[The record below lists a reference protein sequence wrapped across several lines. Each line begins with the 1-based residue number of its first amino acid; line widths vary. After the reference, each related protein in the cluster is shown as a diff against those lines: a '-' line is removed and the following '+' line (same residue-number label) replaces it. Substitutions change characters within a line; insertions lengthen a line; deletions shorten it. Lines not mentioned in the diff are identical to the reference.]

1 VDHLIAVLT
10 AWLVATSGLPTTDA
24 LPKVRHQP
32 SQVLVSLRYGEAAEV
47 QHQDV
52 AGLYLD
58 ETRTIYLEEN
68 WDSRN
73 AADVSIL
80 VHELVHHLQN
90 VAGLTYDCPGAREK
104 AAYEAQAR
112 WLTQF
117 DLTLQST
124 FGVDD
129 LTLKLAT
136 ACFHP

>member
-1 VDHLIAVLT
+1 MT
-10 AWLVATSGLPTTDA
+10 ARGTASPVQDSTS
-24 LPKVRHQP
+24 RRP
-32 SQVLVSLRYGEAAEV
+32 SPSSA
-47 QHQDV
+47 
-52 AGLYLD
+52 
-58 ETRTIYLEEN
+58 
-68 WDSRN
+68 
-73 AADVSIL
+73 
-80 VHELVHHLQN
+80 
-90 VAGLTYDCPGAREK
+90 AGLTYDCPGAREK